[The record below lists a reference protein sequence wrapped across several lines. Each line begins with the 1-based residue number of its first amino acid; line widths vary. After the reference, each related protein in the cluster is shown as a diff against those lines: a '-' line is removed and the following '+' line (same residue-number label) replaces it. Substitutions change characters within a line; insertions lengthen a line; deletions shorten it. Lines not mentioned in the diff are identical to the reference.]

1 MERSAEDIIKDRYT
15 ALRRQIHP
23 GYTPNDANCGGD
35 WDDAAAIVRV
45 IGADPALFVDAQFH
59 AAALNNKKNLFP
71 WPNNL
76 HGRNAADN
84 YTKYMESFASAPE
97 ARLEQQNTL
106 LKAQLNGLSLY
117 DIDVAL
123 SKSVLPFKSW
133 FRVLM
138 CSDKNLPKFLS
149 VWGEHA
155 RRQMR
160 NDKSFFKFLQN
171 KHAARAHRLL

>member
-1 MERSAEDIIKDRYT
+1 MERSSEDIIKDRYS

-23 GYTPNDANCGGD
+23 GYTPNDAKCGKD
-35 WDDAAAIVRV
+35 WDDAAAIARA
-45 IGADPALFVDAQFH
+45 IGADPELFVDAQFH
-59 AAALNNKKNLFP
+59 AMTFSKRNPFP
-71 WPNNL
+71 WPTDL
-76 HGRNAADN
+76 HNRSAADN
-84 YTKYMESFASAPE
+84 YAKYMESFASAPE
-97 ARLEQQNTL
+97 ARLEQQNIL
-106 LKAQLNGLSLY
+106 LKAQLDELTLH
-117 DIDVAL
+117 DIDIAL

-138 CSDKNLPKFLS
+138 CSDKNLSKFLS

-160 NDKSFFKFLQN
+160 QDKSFFKFLQT